1 MKTSQNDQ
9 MTMLNY
15 HASPFLAHTLN
26 IVLDEFRGRTNLGQP
41 KKHCHFKVFHSGS
54 PIDTE
59 KVEKSTFLT
68 PKMRF
73 FFIESNFL
81 DEFER
86 CGPSTGQS
94 YEELC
99 SGSEFEPSNSKNE
112 P

>member
-1 MKTSQNDQ
+1 MSSEVGLTSDNPKNIATSKFFIAGHQ
-9 MTMLNY
+9 L
-15 HASPFLAHTLN
+15 TL
-26 IVLDEFRGRTNLGQP
+26 F
-41 KKHCHFKVFHSGS
+41 
-54 PIDTE
+54 E

-73 FFIESNFL
+73 FFIETNFL

-86 CGPSTGQS
+86 YGPSTGQS